1 MEEIEVS
8 TVVYLPPEVVYEFL
22 VDFPRYANYSK
33 HLRRVE
39 RDGDGS
45 PGTDYRLTFAWW
57 KIEYTAHTR
66 VTDTDPPNRIDWTVV
81 RDLDATGYWAV
92 DAAPEERRTGDE
104 SASRVRFHVSF
115 RPESADPTGLDL
127 PRFVPLDRVI
137 EKVEPV
143 VQREAERV
151 VRRIVADLEGESRP
165 VDLEIDASQSDG
177 YSSG

>member
-8 TVVYLPPEVVYEFL
+8 TVVYLPPEEVYEFL
-22 VDFPRYANYSK
+22 VDFPRYADYSK

-45 PGTDYRLTFAWW
+45 PGTDYQLTFSWW
-57 KIEYTAHTR
+57 KLTYTAHTR
-66 VTDTDPPNRIDWTVV
+66 VTAVDPPHRIDWAVV
-81 RDLDATGYWAV
+81 RDLDATGHWAI
-92 DAAPEERRTGDE
+92 DAAPDE
-104 SASRVRFHVSF
+104 ARSEDEPASRVRLSVSF

-137 EKVEPV
+137 WKVEPV

-165 VDLEIDASQSDG
+165 VDLEVHARPSDV
-177 YSSG
+177 